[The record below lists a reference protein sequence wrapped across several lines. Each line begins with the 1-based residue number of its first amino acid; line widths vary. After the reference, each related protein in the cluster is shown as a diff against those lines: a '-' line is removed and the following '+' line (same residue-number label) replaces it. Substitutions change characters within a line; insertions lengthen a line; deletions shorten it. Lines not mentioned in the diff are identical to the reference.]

1 MAVVHVNSLQM
12 SIEAKF
18 FVMHIT
24 FVHVSSIILGLDF
37 GSYATTCQS
46 LLVRTIYMVW
56 FLIDSLW
63 LYFSL

>member
-37 GSYATTCQS
+37 GSYATTFFACKDHLHGVVS
-46 LLVRTIYMVW
+46 
-56 FLIDSLW
+56 D
-63 LYFSL
+63 